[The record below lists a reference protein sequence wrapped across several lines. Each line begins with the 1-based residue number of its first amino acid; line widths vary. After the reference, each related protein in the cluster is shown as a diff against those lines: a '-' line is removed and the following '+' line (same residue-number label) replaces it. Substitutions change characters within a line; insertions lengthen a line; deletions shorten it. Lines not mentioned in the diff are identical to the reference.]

1 MKTLKMKFSYPWDEA
16 GKLCAQEALSRPDY
30 DPTSLFRW
38 GNMLAMSVLTML
50 KAAEEKLGEA
60 GQAAMIEALTEVGRG
75 VGRQILE
82 GVQMP
87 EGVEPIEFISAYAS
101 WINREIYAS
110 PEEPRIDGE
119 DHCSF
124 DILWCP
130 HQESYRAFDC
140 RVQRYLVQG
149 MIDAVRE
156 RFPQMDFQVKV
167 TKTIPAGSPV
177 CTFDLWRKRPGESD
191 DWEVYSSSLAAKALE
206 ETGAKGK

>member
-1 MKTLKMKFSYPWDEA
+1 METLKMKFSYPWDEA
-16 GKLCAQEALSRPDY
+16 GKRCAREALSRPDY

-38 GNMLAMSVLTML
+38 GNMLAMSVIKML
-50 KAAEEKLGEA
+50 RTAEEELGEA
-60 GQAAMIEALTEVGRG
+60 GQRAMIAALTEVGRD

-82 GVQMP
+82 GVRMP
-87 EGVEPIEFISAYAS
+87 EGVAPIEFISAYAS

-110 PEEPRIDGE
+110 PEEPRIDGP
-119 DHCSF
+119 DRCSF

-156 RFPQMDFQVKV
+156 QLPPDGFSGRGDK
-167 TKTIPAGSPV
+167 
-177 CTFDLWRKRPGESD
+177 D
-191 DWEVYSSSLAAKALE
+191 DTRGQPRLHL
-206 ETGAKGK
+206 

>member
-1 MKTLKMKFSYPWDEA
+1 METLKMKFNYPYKEA
-16 GKLCAQEALSRPDY
+16 GQRCAREALSRDDY

-38 GNMLAMSVLTML
+38 GNMLAMSVLRML
-50 KAAEEKLGEA
+50 QAAERTFGSA
-60 GQAAMIEALTEVGRG
+60 GQTAMTGVLEEVGRDI
-75 VGRQILE
+75 GRQILE
-82 GVQMP
+82 GVDMP
-87 EGVEPIEFISAYAS
+87 KGIQPIEFMSAYAS

-110 PEEPRIDGE
+110 PEVPRIDGE

-156 RFPQMDFQVKV
+156 VPYYRLPGRGDENDPGGRGYLHLRDPSKE
-167 TKTIPAGSPV
+167 AGG
-177 CTFDLWRKRPGESD
+177 DG
-191 DWEVYSSSLAAKALE
+191 
-206 ETGAKGK
+206 

>member
-1 MKTLKMKFSYPWDEA
+1 MDTLKMRFRYPWADA
-16 GKLCAQEALSRPDY
+16 GDRCAREALARPDY
-30 DPTSLFRW
+30 DPVSIFRW
-38 GNMLAMSVLTML
+38 GNMLAMSVLRML
-50 KAAEEKLGEA
+50 QTAEDRFGQP
-60 GQAAMIEALTEVGRG
+60 GQAAMTHALEEVGRD

-82 GVQMP
+82 GIEIP
-87 EGVEPIEFISAYAS
+87 GGVAPIEFISAYAS

-110 PEEPRIDGE
+110 PEAPRIDDA

-156 RFPQMDFQVKV
+156 RFAEMDFQVAVKQ
-167 TKTIPAGSPV
+167 TIPAGGRV
-177 CTFDLWRKRPGESD
+177 CTFEIRRRRPGESD
-191 DWEVYSSSLAAKALE
+191 DWEAYSSSLAQKALE
-206 ETGAKGK
+206 KAREQDD